1 MSCETSI
8 SSARASV
15 MLYDDNSKKWLP
27 SGSSSGLSRVHIY
40 QHIQNNTFRVVGRK
54 LQDHEVVINCA
65 ILKGLKYNQATPTF
79 HQWRDNRQV
88 YGLNFSSKEE
98 ADAFALTMIKV
109 LDVLN
114 QNITNNI
121 ITSKMPTNPTQ
132 QPLYGHIGAPE
143 DYGIGGG
150 GGGQQWNQNQVND
163 INEWKQQQM
172 IQEMNHMNHVTN
184 HNHIMSPPIQQQMSQ
199 SMQPQIQSSVP
210 SVPQSIPQQPTYGT
224 HNTHHR
230 NPSSTNNPV
239 MTQQIQQQTQQ
250 MPQMSPQPPLQT
262 TGAPPPPPP
271 PPPPPGPLTGPLT
284 GPPGPPPAPQMP
296 PMNAPMNAPMNR
308 APPPPM
314 NANNSNTNTMN
325 GSTPQSGS
333 VNLATALASAKLKR
347 TSSSAAREEVI
358 GSAGDAS
365 ARTPAPN
372 NLMDEMAKTLARRRA
387 QAEGTQ
393 NTSCDQ
399 YDGSTPASDHSS
411 RKHWDGKH
419 ATNGSNSPSK
429 DSSNDTIQ
437 RQRTG
442 SLDSDPKLN
451 GIEGLDVERFKNEI
465 MGEIRKEFNKMKLEI
480 IDAIRMELNR
490 R

>member
-15 MLYDDNSKKWLP
+15 MIYDDNTKKWLP

-114 QNITNNI
+114 QNVTNNVTNKMADMS
-121 ITSKMPTNPTQ
+121 ITSNQ
-132 QPLYGHIGAPE
+132 QPLYGHIGTPD
-143 DYGIGGG
+143 DYGIG

-172 IQEMNHMNHVTN
+172 IQDMNHMNRVVN
-184 HNHIMSPPIQQQMSQ
+184 HNHIMSQPINQQMSQ
-199 SMQPQIQSSVP
+199 PMSQPIQPPIQSSVP
-210 SVPQSIPQQPTYGT
+210 QIPQSVPQQPTYGT
-224 HNTHHR
+224 HTHHR
-230 NPSSTNNPV
+230 NPSATNNGVITQQTQPIHQ
-239 MTQQIQQQTQQ
+239 MPQQIQPIHQ
-250 MPQMSPQPPLQT
+250 MPQQIQPPVQAIC
-262 TGAPPPPPP
+262 APPPPPP
-271 PPPPPGPLTGPLT
+271 PPPPPGLLS
-284 GPPGPPPAPQMP
+284 GPPPAPQMP
-296 PMNAPMNAPMNR
+296 PVNR
-308 APPPPM
+308 PAV
-314 NANNSNTNTMN
+314 TNTTSTSNMN
-325 GSTPQSGS
+325 GTSPLPQTGGP
-333 VNLATALASAKLKR
+333 VNLASALASAKLKR
-347 TSSSAAREEVI
+347 TTSSATRDDSSGETNT
-358 GSAGDAS
+358 
-365 ARTPAPN
+365 RAPVAN

-387 QAEGTQ
+387 QAEGSQ
-393 NTSCDQ
+393 TSSSDQ
-399 YDGSTPASDHSS
+399 YDSSSNNTNNNTSS
-411 RKHWDGKH
+411 RNRT
-419 ATNGSNSPSK
+419 TNGSNSPSK
-429 DSSNDTIQ
+429 DNNNETNTQ

-442 SLDSDPKLN
+442 SVDSDPIKVN
-451 GIEGLDVERFKNEI
+451 GIDGLDVERFKNEI

-480 IDAIRMELNR
+480 IDAIKMELNR